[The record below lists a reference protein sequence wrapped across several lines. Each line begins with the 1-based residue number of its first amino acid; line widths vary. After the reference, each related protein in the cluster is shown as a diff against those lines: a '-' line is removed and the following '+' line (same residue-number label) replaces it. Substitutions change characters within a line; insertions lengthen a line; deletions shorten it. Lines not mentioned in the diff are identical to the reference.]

1 MATAALTV
9 TDLSQNGQVMKFTW
23 PLTTA
28 NPDGQPIPAKF
39 AEFADRT
46 VYFFGTWGT
55 ATAAWQGGDGV
66 TYVNLTD
73 PQGNAI
79 SKTADA
85 IEAAVE
91 VPEISRP
98 NLTSVG
104 AGATITCTCIAR
116 RGYRRGG

>member
-1 MATAALTV
+1 MAAVTV
-9 TDLSQNGQVMKFTW
+9 TDLTGNGQVMKFTW

-28 NPDGQPIPAKF
+28 DPDGAPIPAKF

-46 VYFFGTWGT
+46 VSFFGTWGG
-55 ATAAWQGGDGV
+55 ATAAWQGGDGS

-73 PQGNAI
+73 SQGNAI

-85 IEAAVE
+85 MEAVVE
-91 VPEISRP
+91 VPEYSRP

-104 AGATITCTCIAR
+104 AGAVITATCIAR
-116 RGYRRGG
+116 RSFRRGG